1 MATPAQLTK
10 FWPQVSVDDIVTN
23 QVGFSRKPT
32 SQGVTTYA
40 PPKCP
45 SSLHGKIVFVDET
58 ITTELALN

>member
-1 MATPAQLTK
+1 
-10 FWPQVSVDDIVTN
+10 VDDIVTN